1 MNRRWHFPIKPWQ
14 VKLIERGWRSDPITI
29 GILTATIGTLAVAGG
44 VYEGINAIAGGNKEK
59 KAQSDLLGAAPAAPD
74 PNAAATQAEA
84 TLTQNRRTLL
94 ASGGNTDV
102 TGGAPIL
109 TGNTKSNILLGG

>member
-1 MNRRWHFPIKPWQ
+1 MLNHWHNRTVI
-14 VKLIERGWRSDPITI
+14 VERKRYFVTEAMLGLMAIY
-29 GILTATIGTLAVAGG
+29 AVAGTAIYG
-44 VYEGINAIAGGNKEK
+44 GISASNTAADAKKQQEK
-59 KAQSDLLGAAPAAPD
+59 QNDLLGAAPKAPD

-109 TGNTKSNILLGG
+109 AGNTSSNQLLGG